1 MGGAVFVRQGATVT
15 IEGGSISGGGAF
27 GGNDGTGTD
36 GGTRKGQGIGTGIF
50 LAGSATYNVTAGK
63 TVSIS
68 DTIGGGVDAQITGG
82 FTKGGSGTLA
92 LSGANSYVGGTTVAA
107 GTLLANNTTGS
118 ATGTGVIQVNDTGTL
133 GGTGSVAGAVSVLA
147 GGTLAPGASIGT
159 LNTGT
164 VSLAAGSLFSA
175 EIDAALSGRNADL
188 LNVTGGVSLGGSSLS
203 LAVVNYDDIMGGP
216 MTFLLISN
224 DGSDAISGSFASVM
238 GLAAGYTA
246 TLNYAFSG
254 TDALGR
260 VGSGNDV
267 AVTLS
272 YSPTNVPGPLPV
284 LGALAAFGWNRKIR
298 RRIREAREA

>member
-1 MGGAVFVRQGATVT
+1 LGGAVFVRQGATVT